1 MSFDLQKSAGGR
13 NQHPLSQLPDEDLEL
28 VMRLVLASGSLK
40 DLATT
45 YGVSYPTVRLRV
57 DRVIERLNAV
67 LAGRKA
73 DPYSQALARLVERGE
88 MSPAAAR
95 ELRELHR
102 ALTSNASGIPGAES
116 KE

>member
-1 MSFDLQKSAGGR
+1 
-13 NQHPLSQLPDEDLEL
+13 
-28 VMRLVLASGSLK
+28 MRLVLASGSLK
-40 DLATT
+40 DLATS

-57 DRVIERLNAV
+57 DRVIDRLNGV

-102 ALTSNASGIPGAES
+102 VITSNASGVPGAES